1 MISLSSLP
9 PLSLYIHIPWCV
21 RKCPYCDFNSH
32 AQKEDLPE
40 DEYINAL
47 IRDLT
52 EQLPLVWGRRLQSI
66 FIGGGTPSL
75 FSAQSM
81 DRLLS
86 QLRALI
92 PFEFDIEITL
102 EANPGTAEANKFKG
116 FREAGINRLSIGV
129 QSFNDN
135 QLKQLGRIHSAQ
147 EALNA
152 IAMAQQAGFEKI
164 NIDLMHGLPQQNV
177 TDAQTDLVKA
187 INTGVSHLSWYQL
200 TLEPNTLFYQRPPKL
215 PEDEILIDIQDMGDD
230 VLQQAGFSQYEV
242 SAFAKSSKVQSR
254 HNLNYWMFGDYLAI
268 GAGAHGK
275 LTLPAD
281 NKIIRFSKYRSPK
294 DYLDTTKPFEQT
306 RRDIAYNELP
316 LEFMMNALRLV
327 DGVPENY
334 FFERTGLALQVIEP
348 QLKLAEERE
357 LIDRSKGWLKATPLG
372 HRFLNDLL
380 DYFSEDKINL
390 PNKIQIKQVD

>member
-147 EALNA
+147 EAFNA

-327 DGVPENY
+327 DGIPENY

-348 QLKLAEERE
+348 QIKVAEERE